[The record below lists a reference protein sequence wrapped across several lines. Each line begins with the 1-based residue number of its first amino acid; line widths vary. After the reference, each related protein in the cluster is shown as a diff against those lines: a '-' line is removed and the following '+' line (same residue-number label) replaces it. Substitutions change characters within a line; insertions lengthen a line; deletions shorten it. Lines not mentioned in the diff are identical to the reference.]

1 MTKQMKLNEN
11 GKLVAEKPTAEQVK
25 LDKVTET
32 YVKIR
37 DARSVLKKEYE
48 AKDLELKAQ
57 LETLDSFFLQTLQD
71 LGVESVRTQHGTVYQ
86 STSIKPSCEDWNI
99 FYTWIAENEA
109 FDALEKRV
117 KKSFITTY
125 MEDNKGEL
133 PPGIN
138 VLQEYTVT
146 IRRS

>member
-1 MTKQMKLNEN
+1 MSRACAQSM
-11 GKLVAEKPTAEQVK
+11 
-25 LDKVTET
+25 
-32 YVKIR
+32 
-37 DARSVLKKEYE
+37 ARC
-48 AKDLELKAQ
+48 
-57 LETLDSFFLQTLQD
+57 
-71 LGVESVRTQHGTVYQ
+71 
-86 STSIKPSCEDWNI
+86 TSPPLIKPSCEDWNG

-109 FDALEKRV
+109 FDALERRV

-138 VLQEYTVT
+138 VTQEYTVT

>member
-1 MTKQMKLNEN
+1 MTYQMKLN
-11 GKLVAEKPTAEQVK
+11 GKPTADQVK

-37 DARSVLKKEYE
+37 DKRSELKKQYE
-48 AKDLELKAQ
+48 AEDLALKVQ
-57 LETLDSFFLQTLQD
+57 LETLDSFFLGKLD
-71 LGVESVRTQHGTVYQ
+71 ELGVESVRTKHGTVYKT
-86 STSIKPSCEDWNI
+86 TSIKPSCEDWNS

-109 FDALEKRV
+109 FDALERRV

-138 VLQEYTVT
+138 VHQEYTVT

>member
-1 MTKQMKLNEN
+1 MTYQLKPN
-11 GKLVAEKPTAEQVK
+11 GKPTTDQVK
-25 LDKVTET
+25 LDKITET

-37 DARSVLKKEYE
+37 DARSDLKKKYE
-48 AKDLELKAQ
+48 ADDLALKVQ
-57 LETLDSFFLQTLQD
+57 LETLDSFLLQTLKD
-71 LGVESVRTQHGTVYQ
+71 LGVESVRTKHGTVYQ
-86 STSIKPSCEDWNI
+86 SVSIKPSCEDWNS

-109 FDALEKRV
+109 FDALERRV

>member
-1 MTKQMKLNEN
+1 MTYQMKLN
-11 GKLVAEKPTAEQVK
+11 GKPTTDQVK
-25 LDKVTET
+25 LDKVTAT

-37 DARSVLKKEYE
+37 DQRSALKKQYE
-48 AKDLELKAQ
+48 ADDLALKVQ
-57 LETLDSFFLQTLQD
+57 LETLDSFLLGKLQE
-71 LGVESVRTQHGTVYQ
+71 LGVESVRTKHGTVYQ
-86 STSIKPSCEDWNI
+86 STVVKPSCEDWDS

-109 FDALEKRV
+109 FDALERRV

-138 VLQEYTVT
+138 VTQEYAVT

>member
-1 MTKQMKLNEN
+1 MTYQMKLN
-11 GKLVAEKPTAEQVK
+11 GKPTADQVK
-25 LDKVTET
+25 LDKITET

-37 DARSVLKKEYE
+37 DARSDLKKKYE
-48 AKDLELKAQ
+48 AEDLALKVQ
-57 LETLDSFFLQTLQD
+57 LETLDSFLLGKLQE
-71 LGVESVRTQHGTVYQ
+71 LGVESVRTKHGTVYQ
-86 STSIKPSCEDWNI
+86 STSIKPSCEDWNS

-109 FDALEKRV
+109 FDALERRV